1 MKTDRL
7 TPIIFIVCAGAS
19 AEYAS
24 SECHRGRDDNPG
36 PQSRNDPAEL
46 SENRGAFCKIRRTFV
61 TGTSLVICSRTRTTS
76 STCGLKAKPVQVQA
90 HPSPPGSNPGTDCT
104 DLHRLSGGSVS
115 CSCRTNARCSA
126 PLPLGCDGSPGSAP
140 YLCRSGC
147 RGLSSAGASTTHVD
161 LQWKPPQ
168 ALFLVPHARLR
179 CVAFSPF
186 LAGAGQRADGRP
198 VAARS
203 SDSAQCEPRACEP
216 APVAEVAVRRS
227 AETWPQ
233 SAVQRASD
241 ELRAS
246 KATKRSSRLQRRRAR
261 ARSGAGVCQRARTP
275 AQNGAF
281 PLHCHRHSKA
291 LNPCTLEPFS
301 PRVLL
306 R

>member
-1 MKTDRL
+1 MHAAPRL
-7 TPIIFIVCAGAS
+7 CLLAVTAPRVRLLTYVVVVQGSVERRSLHDARGLAVEAASGPILGAP
-19 AEYAS
+19 
-24 SECHRGRDDNPG
+24 CP
-36 PQSRNDPAEL
+36 
-46 SENRGAFCKIRRTFV
+46 
-61 TGTSLVICSRTRTTS
+61 TSLCRVFSFFGRCWATS
-76 STCGLKAKPVQVQA
+76 GRQT
-90 HPSPPGSNPGTDCT
+90 
-104 DLHRLSGGSVS
+104 GGS
-115 CSCRTNARCSA
+115 
-126 PLPLGCDGSPGSAP
+126 PQLG
-140 YLCRSGC
+140 L
-147 RGLSSAGASTTHVD
+147 GAV
-161 LQWKPPQ
+161 
-168 ALFLVPHARLR
+168 
-179 CVAFSPF
+179 
-186 LAGAGQRADGRP
+186 RA
-198 VAARS
+198 AS
-203 SDSAQCEPRACEP
+203 LRACEP